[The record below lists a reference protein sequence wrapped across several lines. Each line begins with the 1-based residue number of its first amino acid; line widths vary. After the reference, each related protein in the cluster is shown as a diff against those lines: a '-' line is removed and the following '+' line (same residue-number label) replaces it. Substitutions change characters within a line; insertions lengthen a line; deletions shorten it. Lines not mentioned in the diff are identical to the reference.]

1 MLLNWEEENKTQ
13 QQQETEK
20 SVFEILEPVKLINE
34 YEQKYT
40 PLINQSNKAI
50 VILGQNKDDLSIIAK
65 YVKDKKLAVK
75 SDDFGN
81 FEFIGTSGHDKKID
95 IFNVPANK
103 NQPNLMVY
111 NSNYLNNNH
120 SFAQSILNTFFLQ
133 KILDTKPTKFILVIK
148 DIAIK
153 NDQSTNTQNKL
164 KELANILWEFTNL
177 FETIDTD
184 NNISVIFT
192 DTINNKE
199 PVQISNIFNEALK
212 EKSLSEQQKSI
223 IAKLASN
230 SHFFPKPS
238 NTPKYGKILKIL
250 YDKDYITPNKNNK
263 ITINDRNSEDIL
275 SAIKMINLEIKS
287 NIDAL
292 KTEINRAW
300 NKEKNTIF
308 DPAKNQKLTQLIK
321 ILNDS
326 QARDSKDKTIENFF
340 KVSDELYPIL
350 QISKPESNL
359 NSLINYLKYF
369 SNINNNFQTSSNLI
383 NPLEWFDNLF
393 SEVASYDIDREL
405 FLAFIAKIE
414 STKDSFYNKFNEAFQ
429 NFYNN
434 IKNNKILDTA
444 EVVNIFKL
452 REFLTKIKN
461 TDIKNLDDIKVNLKL
476 GLLILSN
483 NNISTEDITNFQKLI
498 NPAKEEYTQLLW
510 AYIIG
515 SITGISNEEINT
527 VIYHKILNS
536 KILPRQEIDTYNKL
550 EELLKNAYD
559 NISKKH
565 KETRLLTSTYEET
578 KEDKEEQF
586 CKHQLAEIYCQKAKI
601 STMTPDQSIELYKK
615 AAKFG
620 SVKANIK
627 LGHIEFDKKNYSEA
641 LKYLYL
647 TPDITGV
654 SRAFEG
660 LIDIQK
666 SEIISKMKQSN
677 IEDVKK
683 LSLVLTKSYLAPASY
698 FERQGL
704 TKIARETQELTKLTF
719 LHIIK
724 ATITSDEYNNSII
737 LHNLYKC
744 LSTLYSSLD
753 TQLNFNKIA
762 AKYKDLAQQFDNTEK
777 DEFPYLLSL
786 KDIPTGYNDDSS
798 GMLGACYSSTDYS
811 EKTI

>member
-1 MLLNWEEENKTQ
+1 MINMLLNWEEENKTQ

-40 PLINQSNKAI
+40 PIINQSNKAI

-81 FEFIGTSGHDKKID
+81 FEFIGTSGHDEKID

-300 NKEKNTIF
+300 NKEKNTVV
-308 DPAKNQKLTQLIK
+308 PPYC
-321 ILNDS
+321 IL
-326 QARDSKDKTIENFF
+326 
-340 KVSDELYPIL
+340 
-350 QISKPESNL
+350 
-359 NSLINYLKYF
+359 
-369 SNINNNFQTSSNLI
+369 
-383 NPLEWFDNLF
+383 
-393 SEVASYDIDREL
+393 
-405 FLAFIAKIE
+405 
-414 STKDSFYNKFNEAFQ
+414 
-429 NFYNN
+429 
-434 IKNNKILDTA
+434 
-444 EVVNIFKL
+444 
-452 REFLTKIKN
+452 
-461 TDIKNLDDIKVNLKL
+461 
-476 GLLILSN
+476 
-483 NNISTEDITNFQKLI
+483 
-498 NPAKEEYTQLLW
+498 
-510 AYIIG
+510 
-515 SITGISNEEINT
+515 
-527 VIYHKILNS
+527 
-536 KILPRQEIDTYNKL
+536 
-550 EELLKNAYD
+550 
-559 NISKKH
+559 
-565 KETRLLTSTYEET
+565 
-578 KEDKEEQF
+578 
-586 CKHQLAEIYCQKAKI
+586 
-601 STMTPDQSIELYKK
+601 
-615 AAKFG
+615 
-620 SVKANIK
+620 
-627 LGHIEFDKKNYSEA
+627 
-641 LKYLYL
+641 
-647 TPDITGV
+647 
-654 SRAFEG
+654 
-660 LIDIQK
+660 
-666 SEIISKMKQSN
+666 
-677 IEDVKK
+677 
-683 LSLVLTKSYLAPASY
+683 
-698 FERQGL
+698 
-704 TKIARETQELTKLTF
+704 
-719 LHIIK
+719 
-724 ATITSDEYNNSII
+724 
-737 LHNLYKC
+737 
-744 LSTLYSSLD
+744 
-753 TQLNFNKIA
+753 
-762 AKYKDLAQQFDNTEK
+762 
-777 DEFPYLLSL
+777 
-786 KDIPTGYNDDSS
+786 
-798 GMLGACYSSTDYS
+798 
-811 EKTI
+811 